1 MLFKPFIG
9 VAPHR
14 HVQLFSAVDFTGKEI
29 TRKDPDER
37 VKENMFHLRLR
48 MAENDTRCKEELVAD
63 DLRKLS
69 EAGNLEDVS
78 LPEPP
83 GG

>member
-14 HVQLFSAVDFTGKEI
+14 YAQLFSAVDFTGKAI
-29 TRKDPDER
+29 MRKDPDGR

-48 MAENDTRCKEELVAD
+48 MAEDDTRRKEELVAD

-78 LPEPP
+78 LLEPP